1 MKLKNIKNIASI
13 LLIAISVVFITC
25 DKNDDITY
33 NDVVG
38 TYEGTLT
45 IDSSK
50 AIESAKTNSNATAVV
65 SMVGDQIEVHC
76 FGDNFDTIIMLGLYH
91 NGNEINVCLTG
102 DEFEEMYGHMQGQG
116 HMNGNGSEWMQHL
129 NNEHQDSDEHFGGF
143 DMQHHSFNYTFET
156 DNGNFHFQGIKQ

>member
-13 LLIAISVVFITC
+13 LLIAISVVFISC
-25 DKNDDITY
+25 DKNDDISY

-45 IDSSK
+45 IDSGKS
-50 AIESAKTNSNATAVV
+50 ADSAKTLNSTATAVI

-76 FGDNFDTIIMLGLYH
+76 FGDNFDTTIMLDLYH
-91 NGNEINVCLTG
+91 DGDAINVCLTG

-129 NNEHQDSDEHFGGF
+129 NNDHQDGDEHFGGF
-143 DMQHHSFNYTFET
+143 NMQHHSFNYTFTT
-156 DNGNFHFQGIKQ
+156 DHGVYHFQGTK